1 MTKKICTLLL
11 IFSIIFTSS
20 NNIYAGNNNVNK
32 VNVLT
37 KLEILK
43 GDGNSLN
50 LDGQLSRSEAAA
62 FIVRLLGKEE
72 EVTSNKDKYNKT
84 GFIDVPKKEWF
95 APYIGYCI
103 EKDIIN
109 GYDDGTFKPKDKLGE
124 KAFFK
129 LILASLG
136 YKYNEDFT
144 WNDVFTKAYGI
155 GLVYDLSYSSG
166 HKEDTNFTRGEVAN
180 IIYRTLQMKNNKTK
194 VRMAQAFVENGMIS
208 KSDAI
213 EYELLEDEIETQIVS
228 VIATNSTTIEVTFN
242 EHIQPITPENILI
255 YEASG
260 TSEILPIQDIT
271 KKDSTDTYIIKT
283 SEVQKMD
290 EEYIMLVDKVV
301 DTNGNPSNTL
311 NSNFL
316 GFRADELVS
325 DYFRISKVEAI
336 SNNIIYVYFTHPIN
350 DNVLQSAFYT
360 IEKDGAEIIKGDN
373 TNMLI
378 NKLST
383 CDNGIS
389 IFFKNYVFTEAEYFK
404 LAINGQLS
412 SIYGVGLNDGDGDS
426 VKFKATVS
434 QNDVF
439 SVEGCLPVNNRTIQ
453 ITFNKEINSKIAKQ
467 VFSYYIT
474 DYNDT
479 PIKINKAEVLQ
490 EGADAG
496 RAVRLTINSV
506 ILLNKE
512 YKVLINHM
520 TDVTNQFSMYDKE
533 YTFIGNQYNVKDI
546 EIEAVLPVDE
556 NTLIAYVSKPLDE
569 EYAKIASNYQIQ
581 GVTTP
586 SFMAIPTAVYYD
598 NEKDSHMIK
607 IYLSKDKK
615 LVQSQSYKLRAITFK
630 DTMGN
635 VQHVIKTNQFNFT
648 SNKSVDI
655 FIDEAKV
662 IGDKTIKIGFNK
674 EIDFNINN
682 VLASNYKLIYIEN
695 GVEYSKIPI
704 GANYIDAKTITLNFD
719 VLDLDKDYK
728 ITFSKLI
735 DYGKNETDN
744 KDGKYSMEVT
754 SGN

>member
-1 MTKKICTLLL
+1 MTKKISALLL
-11 IFSIIFTSS
+11 VLCMILSTSH
-20 NNIYAGNNNVNK
+20 NIYAINNNVNK
-32 VNVLT
+32 INVLT

-43 GDGNSLN
+43 GNGNSLN
-50 LDGQLSRSEAAA
+50 LEGQLSRSEAAA
-62 FIVRLLGKEE
+62 FIVRLLGEE
-72 EVTSNKDKYNKT
+72 QEVTNNKEKYNNT
-84 GFIDVPKKEWF
+84 GFIDVPQNQWF
-95 APYIGYCI
+95 APYIGYCVQ
-103 EKDIIN
+103 KDIIN
-109 GYDDGTFKPKDKLGE
+109 GYKDGTFKPKDKLGE

-129 LILASLG
+129 LILTSLG

-144 WNDVFTKAYGI
+144 WNNVFSKAYGI
-155 GLVYDLSYSSG
+155 GLVSDLSYSNG
-166 HKEDTNFTRGEVAN
+166 HKEDTNFTRGEVAD

-194 VRMAQAFVENGMIS
+194 VRMAQAFVDNAMIS

-213 EYELLEDEIETQIVS
+213 EYELIEDELETKISS
-228 VIATNSTTIEVTFN
+228 VIAKNSTTIEVTFN
-242 EHIQPITPENILI
+242 EHIQPITLENILI

-260 TSEILPIQDIT
+260 TTEILPIQDIS
-271 KKDSTDTYIIKT
+271 KKESTDTYIIKT
-283 SEVQKMD
+283 SEDQKMD
-290 EEYIMLVDKVV
+290 EEYIMLVDKVI
-301 DTNGNPSNTL
+301 DTNGNPANTL
-311 NSNFL
+311 NTNFM

-325 DYFRISKVEAI
+325 DFFRISKVEAI

-350 DNVLQSAFYT
+350 DNALQSAFYT

-373 TNMLI
+373 TNILI

-383 CDNGIS
+383 CNNGVS
-389 IFFKNYVFTEAEYFK
+389 IFFKSYVFTEEEYFN
-404 LAINGQLS
+404 LDVNGQLS
-412 SIYGVGLNDGDGDS
+412 STYGVGLNKGDGDS
-426 VKFKATVS
+426 VKFKASVL
-434 QNDVF
+434 QNDIF
-439 SVEGCLPVNNRTIQ
+439 SVESCLPVNNRTIQ
-453 ITFNKEINSKIAKQ
+453 LNFNKEINPKIAKQ

-474 DYNDT
+474 DYNNT
-479 PIKINKAEVLQ
+479 PIKIDKAEVLQ
-490 EGADAG
+490 EGVDAG
-496 RAVRLTINSV
+496 KAVRLTINSV
-506 ILLNKE
+506 ILVNKE

-520 TDVTNQFSMYDKE
+520 TDVTNQFSIYDKE
-533 YTFIGNQYNVKDI
+533 YLFTGNYYTVKDI

-556 NTLIAYVSKPLDE
+556 NTIIAYISKPLDE

-581 GVTTP
+581 GITTP

-615 LVQSQSYKLRAITFK
+615 LKQSQSYKLRAITLK

-648 SNKSVDI
+648 SSNSVDI
-655 FIDEAKV
+655 FINEAKI

-682 VLASNYKLIYIEN
+682 VLASNYKLIYVEN

-704 GANYIDAKTITLNFD
+704 GANYIDENTITLNFD
-719 VLDLDKDYK
+719 VLNLEKDYK